1 LQSALSSREPSPYFK
16 MNLVV
21 VSYILLILAFC
32 LLGRYGVGFLL
43 KKWDEIQK
51 KKAEKASSQFEEMFI
66 FFKKEVLATLYVV
79 TPLIL
84 GILGFFLTGK
94 LLGSLIGMAVGVAF
108 PFILVRFMD
117 KKRRAKFSAQLGDG
131 LMIMSSCLKGG
142 LTLIQSFEVLA
153 EEMSPPIGQEVSLLV
168 REIKIGVSLE
178 EALTR
183 LNKRMF
189 SEEMTLIT
197 SAILVARETGG
208 DLTKVFARLIETIRD
223 RTKLKEMVQTLTLQA
238 RLQAVIISLLGP
250 VFALVVLRINPR
262 HFEVMWQNE
271 IGKIALMAAGFLQLI
286 GIVLIV
292 IFGKIRI

>member
-1 LQSALSSREPSPYFK
+1 
-16 MNLVV
+16 MNSIVF
-21 VSYILLILAFC
+21 SYILLIVAFC
-32 LLGRYGVGFLL
+32 LFGYYGVGFLL
-43 KKWDEIQK
+43 KKWNETQK
-51 KKAEKASSQFEEMFI
+51 DKAEKTSSQFEEMFI
-66 FFKKEVLATLYVV
+66 FLKKKVIVTLYII

-84 GILGFFLTGK
+84 GILGFILTRK
-94 LLGSLIGMAVGVAF
+94 ALVSLIGMAAGVSF
-108 PFILVRFMD
+108 PFLLIKFMD
-117 KKRRAKFSAQLGDG
+117 KKRRSKFSAQLGDG

-153 EEMSPPIGQEVSLLV
+153 EEMEPPIGQEVSLLI
-168 REIKIGVSLE
+168 REIKVGVSLE

-183 LNKRMF
+183 LEKRMP

-250 VFALVVLRINPR
+250 VFAVVVLKINPD
-262 HFEVMWQNE
+262 HFQVMWQNE
-271 IGKIALMAAGFLQLI
+271 IGKILLMAAGFLQVI
-286 GIVLIV
+286 GIILIV

>member
-1 LQSALSSREPSPYFK
+1 MDSTIVF
-16 MNLVV
+16 
-21 VSYILLILAFC
+21 SYVLLILAFC
-32 LLGRYGVGFLL
+32 LLGYYGVGYLL
-43 KKWDEIQK
+43 KKWNEIQK
-51 KKAEKASSQFEEMFI
+51 KKAEKTSTQFEEMFI
-66 FFKKEVLATLYVV
+66 FLKKEVLATIYVV
-79 TPLIL
+79 VPLTL
-84 GILGFFLTGK
+84 GILGFFLTRK
-94 LLGSLIGMAVGVAF
+94 LWVSLIGMALGVAF

-117 KKRRAKFSAQLGDG
+117 KKRRSKFNSQLGDG

-153 EEMSPPIGQEVSLLV
+153 EEMDPPIGQEVSLLV
-168 REIKIGVSLE
+168 REIKVGVSLE

-183 LNKRMF
+183 LDKRMP

-250 VFALVVLRINPR
+250 VFAMVVLKIDPK

-271 IGKIALMAAGFLQLI
+271 IGKILLMAAGFLQLI
-286 GIVLIV
+286 GIILIV

>member
-1 LQSALSSREPSPYFK
+1 MSFIIIA
-16 MNLVV
+16 
-21 VSYILLILAFC
+21 YILLILAFC
-32 LLGRYGVGFLL
+32 LLGHYGVGFLL

-51 KKAEKASSQFEEMFI
+51 KKAEKTSSQFEEMFI
-66 FFKKEVLATLYVV
+66 FLKKEVLTTLYIV

-84 GILGFFLTGK
+84 GILGFLLTGK
-94 LLGSLIGMAVGVAF
+94 LLVSVIGMGVGVVF
-108 PFILVRFMD
+108 PFIMVRFMD
-117 KKRRAKFSAQLGDG
+117 KKRRAKFNAQLGDG
-131 LMIMSSCLKGG
+131 LMVMSSCLKGG
-142 LTLIQSFEVLA
+142 LTLVQSFEILA
-153 EEMSPPIGQEVSLLV
+153 EEMDPPIGQEVSLLV
-168 REIKIGVSLE
+168 REVKVGVSLE
-178 EALTR
+178 EALIR
-183 LNKRMF
+183 LNKRMP

-223 RTKLKEMVQTLTLQA
+223 RRKLKEMVQTLTLQA

-286 GIVLIV
+286 GIILIV

>member
-1 LQSALSSREPSPYFK
+1 MGPIVL
-16 MNLVV
+16 
-21 VSYILLILAFC
+21 SYILLILAFC
-32 LLGRYGVGFLL
+32 LLGHYGVGFLL

-51 KKAEKASSQFEEMFI
+51 KKAEKTSSQFEEMFI
-66 FFKKEVLATLYVV
+66 FLKKEVLATLYVV
-79 TPLIL
+79 IPLIL
-84 GILGFFLTGK
+84 GILGFFLTRK
-94 LLGSLIGMAVGVAF
+94 IWVSFIGMAIGVAS

-117 KKRRAKFSAQLGDG
+117 KKRRAKFNAQLGDG

-153 EEMSPPIGQEVSLLV
+153 EEMDPPIGQEVSLVV
-168 REIKIGVSLE
+168 REIKVGVSLE

-183 LNKRMF
+183 LDKRMP
-189 SEEMTLIT
+189 SEEITLIV

-271 IGKIALMAAGFLQLI
+271 IGKILLMAAGFLQLI
-286 GIVLIV
+286 GIILIV

>member
-1 LQSALSSREPSPYFK
+1 
-16 MNLVV
+16 MNVLIIG
-21 VSYILLILAFC
+21 YILLILAFC
-32 LLGRYGVGFLL
+32 LFGYYGFGFIL
-43 KKWDEIQK
+43 KRWDEIQK
-51 KKAEKASSQFEEMFI
+51 KKAEKTSSQFEEMFI
-66 FFKKEVLATLYVV
+66 FFKKEVLTTLYIVI
-79 TPLIL
+79 PLIL
-84 GILGFFLTGK
+84 GILGFFLTRK
-94 LLGSLIGMAVGVAF
+94 IWVTLIGMIAGIAS

-131 LMIMSSCLKGG
+131 LMVMSSCLKGG

-153 EEMSPPIGQEVSLLV
+153 EEMDPPIGQEVSLLV
-168 REIKIGVSLE
+168 REIKVGVSLE

-183 LNKRMF
+183 LDKRMP
-189 SEEMTLIT
+189 SEEMTLVA

-250 VFALVVLRINPR
+250 VFYLVVLKVNPK

-271 IGKIALMAAGFLQLI
+271 IGKMLLMAAGFLQLV
-286 GIVLIV
+286 GIILIV
-292 IFGKIRI
+292 IFGKIKI

>member
-1 LQSALSSREPSPYFK
+1 MSLIII
-16 MNLVV
+16 
-21 VSYILLILAFC
+21 SYILLILAFC
-32 LLGRYGVGFLL
+32 LLGHYGVGFLL

-51 KKAEKASSQFEEMFI
+51 KKAEKTSSQFEEMFI
-66 FFKKEVLATLYVV
+66 FLKKEVLATLYVV

-84 GILGFFLTGK
+84 GILGFLLTGK
-94 LLGSLIGMAVGVAF
+94 LLVSVIGMGLGVVF
-108 PFILVRFMD
+108 PFIMVRFMD
-117 KKRRAKFSAQLGDG
+117 KKRRAKFNAQLGDG
-131 LMIMSSCLKGG
+131 LMVMSSCLKGG
-142 LTLIQSFEVLA
+142 LTLVQSFEILA
-153 EEMSPPIGQEVSLLV
+153 EEMDPPIGQEVSLLV
-168 REIKIGVSLE
+168 REIKVGVSLE
-178 EALTR
+178 EALIR
-183 LNKRMF
+183 LNKRMP

-223 RTKLKEMVQTLTLQA
+223 RRKLKEMVQTLTLQA

-271 IGKIALMAAGFLQLI
+271 IGRIALMAAGFLQLI
-286 GIVLIV
+286 GIMLIV

>member
-1 LQSALSSREPSPYFK
+1 
-16 MNLVV
+16 MNLLIIG
-21 VSYILLILAFC
+21 YILLILAFC
-32 LLGRYGVGFLL
+32 LLGHYGVGFLL

-51 KKAEKASSQFEEMFI
+51 KKAEKTSSQFEEMFI
-66 FFKKEVLATLYVV
+66 FLKKEVLTTLYIV

-84 GILGFFLTGK
+84 GILGFLLTGK
-94 LLGSLIGMAVGVAF
+94 LLVSVIGMGVGVVF
-108 PFILVRFMD
+108 PFIMVRFMD
-117 KKRRAKFSAQLGDG
+117 KKRRAKFNAQLGDG
-131 LMIMSSCLKGG
+131 LMVMSSCLKGG
-142 LTLIQSFEVLA
+142 LTLVQSFEILA
-153 EEMSPPIGQEVSLLV
+153 EEMDPPIGQEVSLLV
-168 REIKIGVSLE
+168 REVKVGVSLE
-178 EALTR
+178 EALIR
-183 LNKRMF
+183 LNKRMP

-223 RTKLKEMVQTLTLQA
+223 RRKLKEMVQTLTLQA

-271 IGKIALMAAGFLQLI
+271 IGRIALMAAGFLQLI
-286 GIVLIV
+286 GIMLIV

>member
-1 LQSALSSREPSPYFK
+1 
-16 MNLVV
+16 MNSIVF
-21 VSYILLILAFC
+21 SYILLIVAFC
-32 LLGRYGVGFLL
+32 LLGYYGVGFLL
-43 KKWDEIQK
+43 KKWNQTQK
-51 KKAEKASSQFEEMFI
+51 DKAEKTSSQFEEMFI
-66 FFKKEVLATLYVV
+66 FLKREVIVTLYIV

-84 GILGFFLTGK
+84 GILGFFLTK
-94 LLGSLIGMAVGVAF
+94 NVLIVLAGMAVGISF
-108 PFILVRFMD
+108 PFLLVKFMD
-117 KKRRAKFSAQLGDG
+117 KKRRSKFNSQLGDG

-153 EEMSPPIGQEVSLLV
+153 EEMDPPIGQEVSLLV
-168 REIKIGVSLE
+168 REIKVGVSLE

-183 LNKRMF
+183 LEKRMP

-223 RTKLKEMVQTLTLQA
+223 RIKLKEMVQTLTLQA

-250 VFALVVLRINPR
+250 VFAVVVLKINPH

-271 IGKIALMAAGFLQLI
+271 IGKILLLAAGFLQLI
-286 GIVLIV
+286 GIILIV

>member
-1 LQSALSSREPSPYFK
+1 MGPIVL
-16 MNLVV
+16 
-21 VSYILLILAFC
+21 SYILLILAFC
-32 LLGRYGVGFLL
+32 LLGHYGVGFLL

-51 KKAEKASSQFEEMFI
+51 KKAEKTSSQFEEMFI
-66 FFKKEVLATLYVV
+66 FLKKEVLATLYVV
-79 TPLIL
+79 IPLIL
-84 GILGFFLTGK
+84 GILGFFLTRK
-94 LLGSLIGMAVGVAF
+94 IWVSLIGMAIGVAS

-117 KKRRAKFSAQLGDG
+117 KKRRAKFNAQLGDG

-153 EEMSPPIGQEVSLLV
+153 EEMDPPIGQEVSLLV
-168 REIKIGVSLE
+168 REIKVGVSLE

-183 LNKRMF
+183 LDKRMP
-189 SEEMTLIT
+189 SEEITLIV

-223 RTKLKEMVQTLTLQA
+223 RSKLKEMVQTLTLQA

-271 IGKIALMAAGFLQLI
+271 IGKILLMAAGFLQLI
-286 GIVLIV
+286 GIILIV

>member
-1 LQSALSSREPSPYFK
+1 
-16 MNLVV
+16 MNSIVF
-21 VSYILLILAFC
+21 SYILLIVAFC
-32 LLGRYGVGFLL
+32 LFGYYGVGFLL
-43 KKWDEIQK
+43 KKWNETQK
-51 KKAEKASSQFEEMFI
+51 DKAEKTSSQFEEMFI
-66 FFKKEVLATLYVV
+66 FLKKEVIVTLYII

-84 GILGFFLTGK
+84 GILGFILTRK
-94 LLGSLIGMAVGVAF
+94 ALVSLIGMAAGVSF
-108 PFILVRFMD
+108 PFLLIKFMD
-117 KKRRAKFSAQLGDG
+117 KKRRSKFSAQLGDG

-153 EEMSPPIGQEVSLLV
+153 EEMEPPIGQEVSLLI
-168 REIKIGVSLE
+168 REIKVGVSLE

-183 LNKRMF
+183 LEKRMP

-250 VFALVVLRINPR
+250 VFAVVVLKINPD
-262 HFEVMWQNE
+262 HFQVMWQNE
-271 IGKIALMAAGFLQLI
+271 IGKILLMAAGFLQVI
-286 GIVLIV
+286 GIILIV

>member
-1 LQSALSSREPSPYFK
+1 MGLIVF
-16 MNLVV
+16 
-21 VSYILLILAFC
+21 SYILLILAFC

-51 KKAEKASSQFEEMFI
+51 KKAEKTSSQFEEMFI
-66 FFKKEVLATLYVV
+66 FLKKDTLTTLYVV

-84 GILGFFLTGK
+84 GILGFLLTGK
-94 LLGSLIGMAVGVAF
+94 LLVSIIGMAVGVVF
-108 PFILVRFMD
+108 PFIMVRFMD
-117 KKRRAKFSAQLGDG
+117 KKRRAKFNAQLGDG
-131 LMIMSSCLKGG
+131 LMVMSSCLKGG
-142 LTLIQSFEVLA
+142 LTLVQSFEVLA
-153 EEMSPPIGQEVSLLV
+153 EEMDPPIGQEVSLLV
-168 REIKIGVSLE
+168 REVKVGVSLE
-178 EALTR
+178 EALIR
-183 LNKRMF
+183 LNKRMP

-223 RTKLKEMVQTLTLQA
+223 RRKLKEMVQTLTLQA

-250 VFALVVLRINPR
+250 VFALVVLKINPR
-262 HFEVMWQNE
+262 HFEIMWQNE

-286 GIVLIV
+286 GIILIV

>member
-1 LQSALSSREPSPYFK
+1 
-16 MNLVV
+16 MNPIVF
-21 VSYILLILAFC
+21 SYILLVIAFC
-32 LLGRYGVGFLL
+32 LLGYYGVGFLL
-43 KKWDEIQK
+43 KKWNETQK
-51 KKAEKASSQFEEMFI
+51 QKAEKTSSQFEEMFI
-66 FFKKEVLATLYVV
+66 FLKREVIVTLYIV

-84 GILGFFLTGK
+84 GILGFLLTK
-94 LLGSLIGMAVGVAF
+94 KVLVSFIGMAAGVSF
-108 PFILVRFMD
+108 PFLLVKFMD
-117 KKRRAKFSAQLGDG
+117 KKRRSKFNAQLGDG

-153 EEMSPPIGQEVSLLV
+153 EEMDPPIGQEVSLLV
-168 REIKIGVSLE
+168 REIKVGVSLE

-183 LNKRMF
+183 LEKRMP
-189 SEEMTLIT
+189 SEEMTLIV

-223 RTKLKEMVQTLTLQA
+223 RIKLREMVQTLTLQA

-250 VFALVVLRINPR
+250 VFALVVLKINPH

-271 IGKIALMAAGFLQLI
+271 IGKILLMAAGFLQII
-286 GIVLIV
+286 GIILIV